1 MQEEIDFRH
10 TVVLVP
16 GKTMRR
22 RGDLSVLRHAQKSH
36 LARGKTQCSFGWK
49 KRIYLERKHGL
60 RTPHL
65 QLGTQIS
72 DMSQGYESGS
82 DYTKMS

>member
-1 MQEEIDFRH
+1 MQEEIGFRH

-16 GKTMRR
+16 GKTMGRR
-22 RGDLSVLRHAQKSH
+22 DYLGVLRRTQKSH
-36 LARGKTQCSFGWK
+36 PARRKTQCSFGWK
-49 KRIYLERKHGL
+49 KRIDLERKHGL